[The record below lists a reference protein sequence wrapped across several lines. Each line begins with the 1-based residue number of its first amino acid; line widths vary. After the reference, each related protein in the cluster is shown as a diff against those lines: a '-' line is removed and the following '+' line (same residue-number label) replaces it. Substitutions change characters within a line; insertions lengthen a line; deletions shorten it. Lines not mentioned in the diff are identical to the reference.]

1 VLGSQGSG
9 TSSYGEVKLQ
19 VCWVL
24 AKKQDRG
31 ALGNWPVR
39 WANKLTLLMVYP
51 TFKIWRTMGCCVTK
65 QPMKHI
71 QTLRTLLFR
80 SQKTGRLLKQRGSTA
95 EWHFVMCD
103 PAILFAVG
111 PLPRS
116 CLLAQP
122 PQALGQ
128 NSPMA
133 PRNASEVRVR
143 ITHNVF
149 AQFLDENP
157 P

>member
-1 VLGSQGSG
+1 
-9 TSSYGEVKLQ
+9 
-19 VCWVL
+19 
-24 AKKQDRG
+24 
-31 ALGNWPVR
+31 
-39 WANKLTLLMVYP
+39 
-51 TFKIWRTMGCCVTK
+51 
-65 QPMKHI
+65 MKHI

-149 AQFLDENP
+149 AQFLDEKP